1 MKIGFIGTGDI
12 AKAMVIGLDRANYDY
27 DEIIVSRRNS
37 EISARLAQD
46 CARVRVEEDNQRIV
60 DEADMLVLS
69 VRPQV
74 ATEVLTA
81 LRFRSGQLIVSV
93 IGMLPHEQL
102 RQWTG
107 PDVTI
112 VRAMPLPFVAACE
125 GPTAMSPHNDEV
137 ERLFNALGRAVVAET
152 NDEMET
158 LVVASCTMG
167 FYFGLQEVLSD
178 WLADKGISRK
188 NSRAYINT
196 IYLNLAKTGVA
207 AEGTGLEV
215 LRRDHSTPGGLNEQM
230 HRVFGEHGGHE
241 AMKAALDSVF
251 ARMRRANPSEN

>member
-12 AKAMVIGLDRANYDY
+12 TKAIVTGLDHARYDY
-27 DEIIVSRRNS
+27 DEIIVSKRNA
-37 EISARLAQD
+37 ENSASLAQA
-46 CARVRVEEDNQRIV
+46 CARVRVEDDNQRIV
-60 DEADMLVLS
+60 DVADMLFLA

-74 ATEVLTA
+74 ATEVLSA
-81 LRFRSGQLIVSV
+81 LSFRPGQLIVSV
-93 IGMLPHEQL
+93 IGMMPHEKL

-112 VRAMPLPFVAACE
+112 VRAMPLPFVATCD

-152 NDEMET
+152 NAEMET

-167 FYFGLQEVLSD
+167 FYYGLQEVLSD
-178 WLADKGISRK
+178 WLGDKGISTE

-196 IYLNLAKTGVA
+196 IYLDLARTGVA
-207 AEGTGLEV
+207 EEDKSLEA

-251 ARMRRANPSEN
+251 ARVQRANPSED

>member
-12 AKAMVIGLDRANYDY
+12 VKALVTGLDRARYEY
-27 DEIIVSRRNS
+27 DEIIVSRRNA

-46 CARVRVEEDNQRIV
+46 CARVRVSDDNQAIV
-60 DEADMLVLS
+60 DEADMLFLA

-74 ATEVLTA
+74 ATEVLSA
-81 LRFRSGQLIVSV
+81 LRFRIGQLVVSV

-102 RQWTG
+102 RRWTG

-112 VRAMPLPFVAACE
+112 VRAMPLPFVATCE
-125 GPTAMSPHNDEV
+125 GPTAMCPHNDEV
-137 ERLFNALGRAVVAET
+137 VRLFNALGRAVVAKT

-178 WLADKGISRK
+178 WLRDKGISTE

-196 IYLNLAKTGVA
+196 IYLDLAKTA
-207 AEGTGLEV
+207 TDQEGTSLEV
-215 LRRDHSTPGGLNEQM
+215 LRREHSTPGGLNEQM
-230 HRVFGEHGGHE
+230 HRVFAEHGGHD

-251 ARMRRANPSEN
+251 ARMRRANPSES